1 LRKIKAG
8 IIKKQFTLGK
18 QERLK
23 SRKRIELLFKSG
35 KSFAVFPFRVYYQYG
50 LADGSTL
57 RAGFGASAK
66 NFRKAVDRNRIKRV
80 TKEVYRLQKPELE
93 ALLVQKSVCLDL
105 FFIYTAKELPAY
117 AIVHEKIGVTLN
129 RLIKIIN
136 ENNIAHL

>member
-1 LRKIKAG
+1 MAG
-8 IIKKQFTLGK
+8 
-18 QERLK
+18 
-23 SRKRIELLFKSG
+23 
-35 KSFAVFPFRVYYQYG
+35 
-50 LADGSTL
+50 GSTL

-93 ALLVQKSVCLDL
+93 TMLVQKSICLDL
-105 FFIYTAKELPAY
+105 FFIYTAKELPEY
-117 AIVHEKIGVTLN
+117 ALVHEKIGLTLK